1 MTFTIA
7 PLIGAVAPFD
17 IGFDSHRGTI
27 IWAVVSLAVVVAT
40 VNLGAR
46 HDDALDAVQPAD
58 RDDRHLP
65 VRAQIVLSSGA
76 WIAG

>member
-40 VNLGAR
+40 VIWAR
-46 HDDALDAVQPAD
+46 DTMMRSTLFNRRIATTASSVSRP
-58 RDDRHLP
+58 RSCCR
-65 VRAQIVLSSGA
+65 RARGSPG
-76 WIAG
+76 